1 MSHLSLSPG
10 GHIVGIYKCFLNVVC
25 PGLSFCPKKKAAL
38 KILCSIC
45 FPIVMLSNPV
55 LENPVNLK
63 AAHILM
69 KDETLYMPCS

>member
-1 MSHLSLSPG
+1 MLLECCMLWFVFSP
-10 GHIVGIYKCFLNVVC
+10 
-25 PGLSFCPKKKAAL
+25 PKKKATL

-55 LENPVNLK
+55 LENPVNLE

-69 KDETLYMPCS
+69 KDETLYMP